1 MKELYSGYSKKT
13 EKELKELWNNCL
25 ITFDTNVILNL
36 YSYSESTRNA
46 IIQLISKFNSQ
57 IFLTHQV
64 GLEYNRNRFEI
75 ISNQEKSHL
84 EFLKKLKTIED
95 NLNSKKTPPFLSE
108 KLYNSLNKVFN
119 QVEKEVKIH
128 INSFQKMLDNDQIFE
143 NIDTLFKDKITE
155 KFNDEKIKELV
166 QEGKERYHKKIPPGY
181 EDDKKPEDKKYGDLI
196 FWKQILEKSKAEKK
210 SIILISDELKEDWF
224 WKLKNGKTI
233 GPRQELIEEL
243 KLFSGKDFHIYS
255 SESFLDFGQT
265 YLKEKVNNEAIK
277 EIEEIKKS
285 NLDSS
290 NKEIEKTLSKDMIR
304 IHLRLSELDKEN
316 YESYLELL
324 SPRET
329 DFIKLFLGL
338 GSFRPFSIKE
348 IGETFDLTESGVNK
362 ILNQAFR
369 NLNKI
374 INKDK
379 K

>member
-13 EKELKELWNNCL
+13 EKELKELWSDSL

-36 YSYSESTRNA
+36 YSYSQSTRNA

-75 ISNQEKSHL
+75 ILNQEKSHN
-84 EFLKKLKTIED
+84 EFLKQLRLIEEK
-95 NLNSKKTPPFLSE
+95 LNSKKTPPFLSKE
-108 KLYNSLNKVFN
+108 LYNSLNTVFN
-119 QVEKEVKIH
+119 KVEKEVEEH
-128 INSFQKMLDNDQIFE
+128 INSFQKMFDKDEIFE
-143 NIDTLFKDKITE
+143 NIDRLFADKITE
-155 KFNDEKIKELV
+155 KYPDEKISEIFKI
-166 QEGKERYHKKIPPGY
+166 GRERYNKKVPPGY
-181 EDDKKPEDKKYGDLI
+181 EDNHKPEDKKYGDLI
-196 FWKQILEKSKAEKK
+196 FWKQILDKSKKEEK
-210 SIILISDELKEDWF
+210 SIILISDEKKEDWF
-224 WKLKNGKTI
+224 WKLKNKKTI

-265 YLKEKVNNEAIK
+265 YLKEIVNNEAIK

-290 NKEIEKTLSKDMIR
+290 NKEIERTLSKNMIK

-316 YESYLELL
+316 YESYLKMLA
-324 SPRET
+324 PREN
-329 DFIKLFLGL
+329 DFIKLHLGL
-338 GSFRPFSIKE
+338 GNFRPMTINE
-348 IGETFDLTESGVNK
+348 IGETFDLTESRTNK
-362 ILNQAFR
+362 IMHEAFT
-369 NLNKI
+369 NLNNI
-374 INKDK
+374 INEK

>member
-13 EKELKELWNNCL
+13 EKELKELWNDSL

-75 ISNQEKSHL
+75 ISNQEKSHN
-84 EFLKKLKTIED
+84 EFLKKLKLIED

-108 KLYNSLNKVFN
+108 ELYNSLNTVFN
-119 QVEKEVKIH
+119 KVEKEVEQH
-128 INSFQKMLDNDQIFE
+128 INSFRKMFDKDEIFE
-143 NIDTLFKDKITE
+143 NIDRLFADKITE
-155 KFNDEKIKELV
+155 KYPDEKINEIFKI
-166 QEGKERYHKKIPPGY
+166 GKDRYNKKIPPGY
-181 EDDKKPEDKKYGDLI
+181 EDDDKPENKKYGDLI
-196 FWKQILEKSKAEKK
+196 FWKQILDKSKKEEK
-210 SIILISDELKEDWF
+210 SIILISDEKKEDWF
-224 WKLKNGKTI
+224 WKLKNKKTI

-265 YLKEKVNNEAIK
+265 YLKEIVNNEAIK

-290 NKEIEKTLSKDMIR
+290 NKEIEKTLSKNMIK

-316 YESYLELL
+316 YESYLEMLT
-324 SPRET
+324 PRES

-338 GSFRPFSIKE
+338 GKFRSMTINE
-348 IGETFDLTESGVNK
+348 IGETFDLTVSRTNEIMHK
-362 ILNQAFR
+362 AFT
-369 NLNKI
+369 NLNNI
-374 INKDK
+374 INEK

>member
-13 EKELKELWNNCL
+13 EKELKELWNDSL

-75 ISNQEKSHL
+75 ISNQEKSHN
-84 EFLKKLKTIED
+84 EFLKKLKLIED

-108 KLYNSLNKVFN
+108 GLYNSINTVFN
-119 QVEKEVKIH
+119 KVEKEVEEH
-128 INSFQKMLDNDQIFE
+128 INLFRKMFEKDEIFE
-143 NIDTLFKDKITE
+143 NIDRLFADKITE
-155 KFNDEKIKELV
+155 KYPDEKISEIFKI
-166 QEGKERYHKKIPPGY
+166 GKERYNKKIPPGY
-181 EDDKKPEDKKYGDLI
+181 EDNDKPEDKKYGDLI
-196 FWKQILEKSKAEKK
+196 FWKQILDKSKKEEK
-210 SIILISDELKEDWF
+210 SIILISDEKKEDWF
-224 WKLKNGKTI
+224 WKLKNKKTI

-265 YLKEKVNNEAIK
+265 YLKEIVNNEAIK

-290 NKEIEKTLSKDMIR
+290 NKEIEKTFSKNMIKM
-304 IHLRLSELDKEN
+304 HLRLSELDKEN
-316 YESYLELL
+316 YESYLEMLT
-324 SPRET
+324 PRES
-329 DFIKLFLGL
+329 DFIRLFLGL
-338 GSFRPFSIKE
+338 GNFRSMTINE
-348 IGETFDLTESGVNK
+348 IGETFDLTVSRTNK
-362 ILNQAFR
+362 IMHKAFT
-369 NLNKI
+369 NLNNI
-374 INKDK
+374 INEK